1 MTSHSIE
8 ISKLCLE
15 QQSSRHHIALVGQ
28 DKTPNKMWDKLISI
42 FTCCLSI
49 NKVAPGEETTG
60 DAHEDESMVKET
72 TAPSIPVSSP
82 PAPRMCQP
90 RPEWSSDDI
99 LSQLRDEG
107 VLPGLK
113 RRDNAIAFHVPV
125 ENSGTPP
132 RYHMRLQK
140 IEKRME
146 ERREKVKKPCPESP
160 DDLKRQLSNAEVRR
174 QELLAKKSARISTKS
189 AEKAAKI
196 KAKKAS
202 RKVTSSGFIVTSTS
216 DSDVIATRESQR
228 TKRMEGRLKKRRA
241 RVAKV
246 ATADALE
253 KRQNLAAERRQD
265 HVVATV
271 SKAKKLGR
279 PHPSAQ
285 EESGS
290 AGR

>member
-1 MTSHSIE
+1 
-8 ISKLCLE
+8 
-15 QQSSRHHIALVGQ
+15 
-28 DKTPNKMWDKLISI
+28 MWDKLLSM
-42 FTCCLSI
+42 FTCCLSV
-49 NKVAPGEETTG
+49 NKVASGEETTG
-60 DAHEDESMVKET
+60 DAPGDESMVRET
-72 TAPSIPVSSP
+72 TEASAIPVSSP
-82 PAPRMCQP
+82 PALIMSEP
-90 RPEWSSDDI
+90 RPELSSDDI

-113 RRDNAIAFHVPV
+113 RRDNAIAFHVSV
-125 ENSGTPP
+125 DNSGTPP
-132 RYHMRLQK
+132 RYHMRLK
-140 IEKRME
+140 KLERSLE

-160 DDLKRQLSNAEVRR
+160 EDLKRQLSGAEVRR
-174 QELLAKKSARISTKS
+174 KDLLAKKSGRISTKS

-202 RKVTSSGFIVTSTS
+202 RKVTSSGFIITSTS
-216 DSDVIATRESQR
+216 DSDVIATRESQK
-228 TKRMEGRLKKRRA
+228 TKRMERRLKKRRA

-279 PHPSAQ
+279 PHPSAR
-285 EESGS
+285 EESLS

>member
-1 MTSHSIE
+1 
-8 ISKLCLE
+8 
-15 QQSSRHHIALVGQ
+15 
-28 DKTPNKMWDKLISI
+28 MWDKLLSM
-42 FTCCLSI
+42 FTCCLRV

-60 DAHEDESMVKET
+60 DAPGDESMVRET
-72 TAPSIPVSSP
+72 TEASAIPVSSP
-82 PAPRMCQP
+82 PAPIMSEP

-113 RRDNAIAFHVPV
+113 RRDNAIAFHVSV
-125 ENSGTPP
+125 ENFGTPP
-132 RYHMRLQK
+132 RYHMRLK
-140 IEKRME
+140 KME

-160 DDLKRQLSNAEVRR
+160 DDLKRQLSDAEVRR
-174 QELLAKKSARISTKS
+174 KDLLAKKSGRISTKS

-196 KAKKAS
+196 EAKKAS
-202 RKVTSSGFIVTSTS
+202 RKVTSSGFIITSTS
-216 DSDVIATRESQR
+216 DSDVIATRESQK
-228 TKRMEGRLKKRRA
+228 TKRMERRLKKRRA

-279 PHPSAQ
+279 PHPSAR
-285 EESGS
+285 EESVS